1 MHGDPVSEV
10 GQRDGGERMAT
21 QEKGPPW
28 AMLLRGM
35 APLAADPILATGE
48 LIDREVALC
57 ELLQTLVSRIAR
69 SMDADR
75 GTLFLLD
82 PARGEL
88 FTTAAELPELP
99 EIRLKVGQ
107 GVAGYVAQHGEP
119 LNVPT
124 TDDDPRFFRGID
136 EETGYVTRSI
146 LAVPVPDSSG
156 RLIGVVQLLNKRS
169 GAFTREDSHRL
180 EALARQAGLALEA
193 TTLYDAIFRRSE
205 DAEAPVPLADRFNRI
220 LGESP
225 AMQRAYRLLTR
236 AADSEATVLIRG
248 ESGTGKELFA
258 RAVHVNSRRRAG
270 PMVKVDCAAL
280 PAQLI
285 ENELF
290 GHERGAYTGAEQR
303 AEGKVDAAA
312 GGTLFLDEIG
322 ELPLPAQGKLLR
334 LLQDREFDRV
344 GGTKPVKAD
353 VRIVAATN
361 RDLEEMM
368 EAGTFR
374 RDLYYRIKVVELTLP
389 PLRERGRADIVAL
402 ARHFLVMAAR
412 RHGRPVRDL
421 SEAAWKRITA
431 WHWPGNVRELE
442 NCIES
447 AVVIGEGEVIEADD
461 LPLPARGEDRRP
473 GADVETADDL
483 SLEAA
488 ERRHILSVLEQVG
501 GHRGRAAELLG
512 IGRNT
517 LTRKLKRWGL

>member
-1 MHGDPVSEV
+1 
-10 GQRDGGERMAT
+10 
-21 QEKGPPW
+21 
-28 AMLLRGM
+28 M

-48 LIDREVALC
+48 LVDREVALS
-57 ELLQTLVSRIAR
+57 ELLKTLVARIAR

-82 PARGEL
+82 PTRGEL

-107 GVAGYVAQHGEP
+107 GVAGYVAKHGEP
-119 LNVPT
+119 VNVPT
-124 TDDDPRFFRGID
+124 TDDDPRFYRGVD

-156 RLIGVVQLLNKRS
+156 RIIGVVQLLNKLS
-169 GAFTREDSHRL
+169 GAFTSEDCVRL
-180 EALARQAGLALEA
+180 QELARQAGVALEA
-193 TTLYDAIFRRSE
+193 TTLYDAIYRRPE
-205 DAEAPVPLADRFNRI
+205 GAEKPVPLACRFNRI

-225 AMQRAYRLLTR
+225 AMQQAYRLLTR

-258 RAVHVNSRRRAG
+258 RAVHVNSRRRSG
-270 PMVKVDCAAL
+270 PFVKVDCAAL

-290 GHERGAYTGAEQR
+290 GHERGAYTGAERR

-322 ELPLPAQGKLLR
+322 ELPLAAQGKLLR
-334 LLQDREFDRV
+334 LLQDHEFDRV
-344 GGTKPVKAD
+344 GGTQPVKAD

-361 RDLEEMM
+361 RNLEEMV

-374 RDLYYRIKVVELTLP
+374 SDLYYRIKVVELFLP
-389 PLRERGRADIVAL
+389 PLRERGRSDLVAL
-402 ARHFLVMAAR
+402 TRHFLVAAAR
-412 RHGRPVRDL
+412 RHGRPVREL
-421 SEAAWKRITA
+421 SEEAWERLSA

-447 AVVIGEGEVIEADD
+447 AVVIGEGQVLEADD
-461 LPLPARGEDRRP
+461 LPLP
-473 GADVETADDL
+473 
-483 SLEAA
+483 
-488 ERRHILSVLEQVG
+488 
-501 GHRGRAAELLG
+501 
-512 IGRNT
+512 
-517 LTRKLKRWGL
+517 TRT